1 MKKEDVLKAYE
12 EQKAACIVAFPTLTS
27 SWTYFVQIEQAIEH
41 YYSTTDRVSDAVR
54 ALIRAMYT
62 SQTRAA
68 LKCADDE
75 KYGIKYSADT
85 GNVDLTPYWYAW
97 DWLKESLVDKIEYKT
112 LESNPE
118 NAQKSENLES
128 IPEKVVLE
136 EQPNLDIIVDDVL
149 TARIV
154 EAAQINELAESFWQS
169 NSKMDFICLVEDR
182 GKVVETPDKKTLVKK
197 LYLDCGLLTQIQ
209 ENGFDV
215 YVPSYIGG
223 DASA

>member
-1 MKKEDVLKAYE
+1 MKKEEVIIAYKK
-12 EQKAACIVAFPTLTS
+12 QKAACIAAFPTLTS

-62 SQTRAA
+62 TQTRAA

-85 GNVDLTPYWYAW
+85 GSVDLTPYWYAW
-97 DWLKESLVDKIEYKT
+97 DWLKESLADKIKYTTSET
-112 LESNPE
+112 S
-118 NAQKSENLES
+118 AQAEGSSSEK
-128 IPEKVVLE
+128 IIDA
-136 EQPNLDIIVDDVL
+136 EQPELETVIKDIL
-149 TARIV
+149 TARTT
-154 EAAQINELAESFWQS
+154 EATQINDYAESFWQG

-182 GKVVETPDKKTLVKK
+182 GKVVETPDKKALVKK

-209 ENGFDV
+209 ENGLDV